1 MNKNVRRLTITAMLT
16 ALALVFLVL
25 SAILPTMRL
34 ALVAIAGL
42 ATAAAIIECGV
53 AAGIMVFIATSVLG
67 LIISP
72 LRGNVLVYCLF
83 FGYYPIL
90 KGFIERLRPT
100 FIEWMLK
107 LILFNISLTAA
118 LMLYRAGFL
127 SAVTI
132 PDIAVLLVYAA
143 ANLAFVIYDIGFSK
157 LTAFYINRFSRRN
170 KMF

>member
-1 MNKNVRRLTITAMLT
+1 MLT

-34 ALVAIAGL
+34 ALVAVAGL
-42 ATAAAIIECGV
+42 VTAVAIVECGV
-53 AAGIMVFIATSVLG
+53 TAGIMVFAATSVLG
-67 LIISP
+67 FIISP

-90 KGFIERLRPT
+90 KGYLERLRS
-100 FIEWMLK
+100 IYLEWILK
-107 LILFNISLTAA
+107 IILFNISLTAA

-127 SAVTI
+127 VAVTI
-132 PDIAVLLVYAA
+132 PDIALLLIYAA

-157 LTAFYINRFSRRN
+157 LTVFYIHRFKRG
-170 KMF
+170 K